1 MESLLLLH
9 SIHYNKPLPFL
20 DIAKC
25 KMHSCILLFLD
36 DTALTKETSTYLH
49 LHINSLPFWKNK
61 KDVLLNIHNLLM
73 SVQTL
78 KKP

>member
-1 MESLLLLH
+1 M
-9 SIHYNKPLPFL
+9 
-20 DIAKC
+20 
-25 KMHSCILLFLD
+25 
-36 DTALTKETSTYLH
+36 KETYLN